1 MASGIRGVWTCGKA
15 FRAEWP
21 SPHCDAQ
28 LVLVL
33 QFSHCGL
40 QTAGLIV
47 SVTLLDFPSLSISSH
62 NFCFNRTQINR
73 RGFWHGH
80 CVLCRGRVKK
90 KDLVCMTNIIVSWVL
105 LIAVYHCQPEEFIL
119 QALIS
124 YWDLLALWSLHVL
137 CFFYLTYNP
146 YFKVYLLST
155 RYSLKFCWLTV
166 YENKACSLFQ
176 IWGSRVVIS

>member
-15 FRAEWP
+15 LRAEWP
-21 SPHCDAQ
+21 SARCDAQ

-40 QTAGLIV
+40 QTAGVIV

-73 RGFWHGH
+73 RGFWHSH

-90 KDLVCMTNIIVSWVL
+90 KRSCLYDQHNSLWVL

-137 CFFYLTYNP
+137 WFFFIWHTIHTLKCIFYL
-146 YFKVYLLST
+146 LD
-155 RYSLKFCWLTV
+155 TV
-166 YENKACSLFQ
+166 
-176 IWGSRVVIS
+176 